1 MIFLLWKL
9 VKQCKSTLD
18 CKTVHIFVYSRLLRH
33 TLLISLLTLRK
44 KPTVVQSKSALKNHI
59 INLFIPQYSYL
70 IAQSTLKMPHNFCFF
85 ITPNQKAR
93 QSEIKIN
100 RLLWISV
107 KIAPTQGIGWMV
119 ICMKLST
126 QAVSS
131 FHCVFTGAKY
141 RKGLFCGNK

>member
-1 MIFLLWKL
+1 M
-9 VKQCKSTLD
+9 
-18 CKTVHIFVYSRLLRH
+18 
-33 TLLISLLTLRK
+33 LISPRLQNSPYFCVFKTLTPRFTDFFTDFEK
-44 KPTVVQSKSALKNHI
+44 KTDCSQSKSALKNHI

-100 RLLWISV
+100 RLLGISE
-107 KIAPTQGIGWMV
+107 KMAPTQGIGWMV

>member
-1 MIFLLWKL
+1 MEAVRGWVWIF
-9 VKQCKSTLD
+9 SGIA
-18 CKTVHIFVYSRLLRH
+18 HSRLLRH
-33 TLLISLLTLRK
+33 TLLILRK

-70 IAQSTLKMPHNFCFF
+70 IAQSTLKTPHNFCFF